1 VGVRVDLV
9 DLVDGVDEME
19 GGEVGLLLGLADGG
33 CRERSRHCF

>member
-1 VGVRVDLV
+1 VDLV